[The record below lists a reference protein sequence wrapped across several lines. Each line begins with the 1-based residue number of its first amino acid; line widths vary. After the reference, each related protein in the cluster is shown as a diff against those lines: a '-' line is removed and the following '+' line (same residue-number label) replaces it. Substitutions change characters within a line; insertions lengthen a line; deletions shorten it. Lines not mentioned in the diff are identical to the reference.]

1 MLIHNYKNDG
11 GIAESER
18 EHLGDTDYGAEGKF
32 DECETISDTARIF
45 GLWKRTAGV
54 VMKKILRIFGY
65 REKQLELQEA
75 LQESCEV
82 RIEAEERLKKL
93 RTTLDGEDFWFSRGV
108 KNDNS
113 QNATG

>member
-1 MLIHNYKNDG
+1 MSIHHHQNDG
-11 GIAESER
+11 SSPKPKGEHFR
-18 EHLGDTDYGAEGKF
+18 ENDLRDGGKF
-32 DECETISDTARIF
+32 AECETISNFARIS
-45 GLWKRTAGV
+45 GLWQKTAGV

-82 RIEAEERLKKL
+82 RVEAEERLKKL